1 MALCTDEQAF
11 KKECNR
17 LGIVKEL
24 IPMWIGRGANATT
37 HHFSNDKEGEFF
49 TVCVRVDKQR
59 TKAQTY
65 SLLAHEAVHILE
77 GWFEIIG
84 EKHPGEEI
92 RAYGIQ
98 NITQS
103 LIEAYDICH

>member
-1 MALCTDEQAF
+1 MALCVTEDAF
-11 KKECNR
+11 TRECKR

-24 IPMWIGRGANATT
+24 IPSWIGRGANATT
-37 HHFSNDKEGEFF
+37 HHFSNDKQGEFF
-49 TVCVRVDKQR
+49 TVCIRSERQR
-59 TKAQTY
+59 SKAQTHA
-65 SLLAHEAVHILE
+65 LLAHEAVHILE

-103 LIEAYDICH
+103 LIEAYDLCR